1 MSNTGR
7 MLDIL
12 ETERLILRR
21 LTLDDADFILELLN
35 DPSFIQFIGDK
46 NVRSVDD
53 ARTYILNGPAASYD
67 KFGFGLYLVEL
78 KATGGAIGICGLI
91 KREEL
96 YDVDLGYA
104 FLPQFRSK
112 GYAVESARGVV
123 AFARQE
129 LGLDRI
135 AAITLQDNHDS
146 IRVLERTGFR
156 FEKMVRLSQDG
167 EDLCLYLSDRPL

>member
-35 DPSFIQFIGDK
+35 DPSFLQFIGDK
-46 NVRSVDD
+46 NVRTVDD
-53 ARTYILNGPAASYD
+53 ACAYILNGPAASYD
-67 KFGFGLYLVEL
+67 KFGFGLYLVEV
-78 KATGGAIGICGLI
+78 KATGDAIGICGLI

-96 YDVDLGYA
+96 DDVDLGYA
-104 FLPQFRSK
+104 FLPEYRSK
-112 GYAVESARGVV
+112 GYAVESALGVMTY
-123 AFARQE
+123 ARRE

-135 AAITLQDNHDS
+135 AAITLPDNHGS

-156 FEKMVRLSQDG
+156 FEKMVRLSKDG
-167 EDLCLYLSDRPL
+167 EDLSLYVSHGR